1 MLLKPNKM
9 KRLILLFAIAFAC
22 YSVRLNAQAR
32 VAYIDSEYIL
42 DQMPEYRSAQK
53 NLDNLAQGW
62 KDEIQKQADDID
74 KLYKDYQ
81 AQWVLLPEDQR
92 KKKEDDITAREKTLS
107 QYKKDKFGPDGE
119 LDKKRQTLIKPIQDK
134 VFDAVQQLAK
144 ESAIDMIFDK
154 AGAVTMM
161 YTNAKYD
168 RSDDVLALLGINKK
182 DK

>member
-1 MLLKPNKM
+1 M
-9 KRLILLFAIAFAC
+9 KRLFLLLGLAFALTC
-22 YSVRLNAQAR
+22 SRVDAQAR

-42 DQMPEYRSAQK
+42 DQMSEYRSAQK
-53 NLDNLAQGW
+53 QLDEIAQKW
-62 KDEIQKQADDID
+62 KDEVQKNADDIA

-92 KKKEDDITAREKTLS
+92 KKREDEISAKEKVLA

-119 LDKKRQTLIKPIQDK
+119 LDKKRQQLIKPVQDK

-144 ESAIDMIFDK
+144 ESAIDIIFDK

-161 YTNAKYD
+161 YSNAKYD
-168 RSDDVLALLGINKK
+168 RSDDVLQILGINKK
-182 DK
+182 TDEKK

>member
-1 MLLKPNKM
+1 M
-9 KRLILLFAIAFAC
+9 AFAF

-53 NLDNLAQGW
+53 QLDALAQQW

-92 KKKEDDITAREKTLS
+92 KKKEDDITAREKRLPNT
-107 QYKKDKFGPDGE
+107 KK
-119 LDKKRQTLIKPIQDK
+119 I
-134 VFDAVQQLAK
+134 
-144 ESAIDMIFDK
+144 
-154 AGAVTMM
+154 
-161 YTNAKYD
+161 N
-168 RSDDVLALLGINKK
+168 LALMANWIKNASSL
-182 DK
+182 

>member
-1 MLLKPNKM
+1 MKKIFLL
-9 KRLILLFAIAFAC
+9 LVFAFALYC
-22 YSVRLNAQAR
+22 GNASAQAR

-53 NLDNLAQGW
+53 QL
-62 KDEIQKQADDID
+62 DEIASKWKEDVQKKADEID

-92 KKKEDDITAREKTLS
+92 KKREEDISGKEKALA
-107 QYKKDKFGPDGE
+107 QYKKEKFGPDGE
-119 LDKKRQTLIKPIQDK
+119 LDKKRQQLVKPVQDK
-134 VFDAVQQLAK
+134 VFDAVTQLAK
-144 ESAIDMIFDK
+144 ESALDIIFDK

-168 RSDDVLALLGINKK
+168 RSDDVLEILGINKK
-182 DK
+182 TDDKK